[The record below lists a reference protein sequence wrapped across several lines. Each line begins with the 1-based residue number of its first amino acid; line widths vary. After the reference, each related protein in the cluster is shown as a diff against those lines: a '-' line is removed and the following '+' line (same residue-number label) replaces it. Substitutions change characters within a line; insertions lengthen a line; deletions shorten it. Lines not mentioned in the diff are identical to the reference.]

1 MMLYLV
7 NQEAADFLCM
17 LEKKNFLFPIP
28 QVQKLFPTFR
38 SGRKSFRK
46 DQANK
51 IFKIINLTRYLVTL
65 LTQSPNLK

>member
-7 NQEAADFLCM
+7 NQEAADFLSM
-17 LEKKNFLFPIP
+17 LEKK
-28 QVQKLFPTFR
+28 KLAISHSSSTKIISTFR

-46 DQANK
+46 DPANNF
-51 IFKIINLTRYLVTL
+51 FKIINMTRYLVTL